1 MPLSKIVWAALWRR
15 DRGRSGWGEGRVQVA
30 VSGIQQTDGGGLDEV
45 SGGDTGEESTELREI
60 WEEAVTRLYPETF
73 LAKIILVCS
82 TT

>member
-1 MPLSKIVWAALWRR
+1 M
-15 DRGRSGWGEGRVQVA
+15 A

-45 SGGDTGEESTELREI
+45 NGSGTGEESMELREI
-60 WEEAVTRLYPETF
+60 WEEEVARLYPETF